1 MPAPDTPALSIVIP
15 AYNEA
20 KRLPRTLETVLGYL
34 DRRGVAAEVLVV
46 DNGSTDTTPALA
58 REWAQRDRR
67 VRALDTGGVRGK
79 GVAVR
84 TGMRAARGVRVLFS
98 DADLATPIEE
108 VEKLETELDRG
119 AGVAIASRALPGSDI
134 QVHQSALRETMG
146 RAFNRVVQM
155 LAAPGIVD
163 TQCGFKLF
171 TADAARRIFAV
182 QWLNGFAFDV
192 EAVFLARRMGFRV
205 AEVPVVW
212 RHDADS
218 KVRMWRDGITML
230 WDIVTVRWAAWRG
243 RYNERP

>member
-1 MPAPDTPALSIVIP
+1 MPAPDAPTLSIVIP
-15 AYNEA
+15 AYNEVT
-20 KRLPRTLETVLGYL
+20 RLARSLERVLAYL
-34 DRRGVAAEVLVV
+34 DRRGLAAEVLVV
-46 DNGSTDTTPALA
+46 DNGSTDATPALA
-58 REWAQRDRR
+58 REWAARDRR

-84 TGMRAARGVRVLFS
+84 TGMRAARGDRVLFS

-108 VEKLETELDRG
+108 VEKLEAALDAG
-119 AGVAIASRALPGSDI
+119 AGVAFASRALPDSDI

-146 RAFNRVVQM
+146 RAFNRVVQL
-155 LAAPGIVD
+155 LAAPGIRD

-171 TADAARRIFAV
+171 TAEAARRIFAV
-182 QWLNGFAFDV
+182 QWLDGFAFDV

-205 AEVPVVW
+205 AEVPVIW

-218 KVRMWRDGITML
+218 KVRMWRDGVVML
-230 WDIVTVRWAAWRG
+230 WDIVRVRWSALRG